1 MLSPSAKVRRG
12 LISLG
17 VVWHGMGRKRQRRPT
32 PDGVGRFL
40 QGQKMKI
47 TLMQHARAEVQRL
60 ESAWR
65 GGPGV
70 TLVQSVE
77 DLPFPAP
84 SDARGAFLP
93 GSGKVFIVA
102 NTQKSD
108 QIAGTMAH
116 EILGHHGLR
125 ADLGRSW
132 KEFMF
137 GIQSGLRSGDGQ
149 LQRFRDGVRSV
160 YVDNNGV
167 FNLSAVQESD
177 EIAAAV
183 VEARF
188 RGDTGRMHVNRPLR
202 KRISAAM
209 GHFYREALYADKPV
223 SLHQLEGAILAA
235 EHRLR
240 HGDGFFGIGCRLR
253 RWYASQMSKPWNPL
267 DRPMSLAESQEL
279 LRADAA
285 SKHDRSEWIFLFQ
298 CIGFFLALIGLVLAY
313 GAVIWGFISNLGLL
327 FR

>member
-1 MLSPSAKVRRG
+1 MSAAHLNAVRNEA
-12 LISLG
+12 S
-17 VVWHGMGRKRQRRPT
+17 
-32 PDGVGRFL
+32 
-40 QGQKMKI
+40 
-47 TLMQHARAEVQRL
+47 RL
-60 ESAWR
+60 TSAWR

-70 TLVQSVE
+70 TLVQSVA

-84 SDARGAFLP
+84 SDVRGAFLP
-93 GSGKVFIVA
+93 GSGEIFIVA
-102 NTQKSD
+102 NSQTSGQV
-108 QIAGTMAH
+108 AGTMAH
-116 EILGHHGLR
+116 EVLGHRGLR

-177 EIAAAV
+177 EITAAV

-188 RGDTGRMHVNRPLR
+188 RGDTGRMHVDQPLK

-223 SLHQLEGAILAA
+223 SLHQLEGALLAA

-240 HGDGFFGIGCRLR
+240 HGDGFFGIGFRVR
-253 RWYASQMSKPWNPL
+253 RWYASAMAKPWNPL

-313 GAVIWGFISNLGLL
+313 GAVIWGFISNLALL
-327 FR
+327 LR